1 MALSPKS
8 LTPAA
13 VKVSFCPLNAVKFA
27 VVTLLLS
34 KLAMFPETSIILIE
48 PSGSMA

>member
-8 LTPAA
+8 LTPADF
-13 VKVSFCPLNAVKFA
+13 KVSFCPLNVVKFA

-34 KLAMFPETSIILIE
+34 KLAIFPETSMILIE
-48 PSGSMA
+48 PSGSIA